1 MYQVKY
7 DKDDGLWWI
16 TKDGK
21 ALTDLGGFI
30 EPETPKIIIQEIE
43 NEL

>member
-1 MYQVKY
+1 MYKVIF
-7 DKDDGLWWI
+7 DNDDGLWWI

-30 EPETPKIIIQEIE
+30 EPVTPNIIIKEIE